1 MDNFSKVNVYNLIY
15 EEKIFI
21 IFIGIDRDNF
31 LLIFIKE
38 IKKKVIKSKRI

>member
-38 IKKKVIKSKRI
+38 IKKKKVIKS

>member
-1 MDNFSKVNVYNLIY
+1 MDNFSKVNEYNEIY

-21 IFIGIDRDNF
+21 IFIGIDRNNF

-38 IKKKVIKSKRI
+38 IKKKKVIKN